1 MLFLDVDFPFKGIP
15 ECGADAMR
23 FALCN
28 YTAQGRNINLNVRN
42 VLAYRH
48 FCDKLWNIV
57 RFAALSIPEGFV
69 PNDQLPTGAV
79 ESIDRWIL
87 STLAQH
93 VKVYF
98 N

>member
-1 MLFLDVDFPFKGIP
+1 
-15 ECGADAMR
+15 MR

-57 RFAALSIPEGFV
+57 RFASLSIPENFV
-69 PNDQLPTGAV
+69 PHEHVLASAEEG
-79 ESIDRWIL
+79 IDRWIL

-93 VKVYF
+93 VKVNF
-98 N
+98 LFF